1 MKVFSVGQI
10 NRIIKDIIDNEIM
23 LEDVMVAGELSSF
36 SVTRNIAYFTLKDAD
51 NINILNCVQFGAKQT
66 FNIGDMVQI
75 RGNVKYYPKGGKLTF
90 NALTIEACGQG
101 ELYQKFIELK
111 NKLEAEGKFS
121 EENKIPIPKYINS
134 IGVVT
139 SKTGA
144 VLQDIKNVATR
155 RNPNLDIYV
164 YDAQVQGKYAVEQ
177 VIEGISYFD
186 NFSDV
191 DVIIV
196 ARGGGSIEDLMP
208 FNDEEL
214 ANVAFICNKPLISAV
229 GHETDFTILDFVAD
243 LRAPTPSAA
252 AELVAFDCFETMRII
267 KQYTIDFTNS
277 IDNKINN
284 YYTDANSTIMNIEQS
299 ITEII
304 NVENMNIIDL
314 YNSISKNI
322 EDKINNT
329 KYRVDLSINTL
340 DKLNPIKLLS
350 SGYSYVSKDNRP
362 IDANKISIGDEVEII
377 TKDTK
382 LLAEI
387 KLKEKRNVGTKY

>member
-10 NRIIKDIIDNEIM
+10 NRIIKDIIDNEII
-23 LEDVMVAGELSSF
+23 LEDVVVAGELSSF

-51 NINILNCVQFGAKQT
+51 NLLNCVQFGVKQT

-75 RGNVKYYPKGGKLTF
+75 RGNIKYYPKGGKLTF

-111 NKLEAEGKFS
+111 KKLEAEGKFS
-121 EENKIPIPKYINS
+121 EENKIAIPKFIQS

-144 VLQDIKNVATR
+144 VLQDIKNVTSR

-177 VIEGISYFD
+177 IIEGISYFD

-252 AELVAFDCFETMRII
+252 AELVAFDSVETIRNI
-267 KQYTIDFTNS
+267 KQYLLDFNNI
-277 IDNKINN
+277 IDNKIFNN
-284 YYTDANSTIMNIEQS
+284 YTNI
-299 ITEII
+299 
-304 NVENMNIIDL
+304 NMNILDIENAITNIINEENINIIDT
-314 YNSISKNI
+314 YNKISKEIDN
-322 EDKINNT
+322 KLNNT
-329 KYRVDLSINTL
+329 KYVN
-340 DKLNPIKLLS
+340 
-350 SGYSYVSKDNRP
+350 
-362 IDANKISIGDEVEII
+362 
-377 TKDTK
+377 
-382 LLAEI
+382 
-387 KLKEKRNVGTKY
+387 

>member
-36 SVTRNIAYFTLKDAD
+36 SITRNIAYFTLKDAD
-51 NINILNCVQFGAKQT
+51 NLLNCVQFGAKQT

-75 RGNVKYYPKGGKLTF
+75 RGNIKYYPKGGKLTF

-121 EENKIPIPKYINS
+121 EENKVPIPKYIKS

-144 VLQDIKNVATR
+144 VLQDIKNVTMR

-177 VIEGISYFD
+177 IIEGVSYFD

-191 DVIIV
+191 DVIVV

-214 ANVAFICNKPLISAV
+214 ANIAFICNKPLISAV

-252 AELVAFDCFETMRII
+252 AELVAFDCLETIRLI
-267 KQYTIDFTNS
+267 KQYAYDFNNA

-284 YYTDANSTIMNIEQS
+284 YYTNVNLTIFDIEQS
-299 ITEII
+299 ITEVI
-304 NVENMNIIDL
+304 NEENMHIIDF
-314 YNSISKNI
+314 YNSISKEV
-322 EDKINNT
+322 EDKIKNT
-329 KYRVDLSINTL
+329 KYMVDISINTL

-350 SGYSYVSKDNRP
+350 SGYSYVSLDNRP
-362 IDANKISIGDEVEII
+362 INTEKISIGDEVEII
-377 TKDTK
+377 TKDAK

-387 KLKEKRNVGTKY
+387 KHKEKINVGTKY

>member
-51 NINILNCVQFGAKQT
+51 NLLNCVQFGAKQT
-66 FNIGDMVQI
+66 FNVGDMVQI
-75 RGNVKYYPKGGKLTF
+75 RGNIKYYPKGGKLTF
-90 NALTIEACGQG
+90 NALSIESCGQG
-101 ELYQKFIELK
+101 ELYQRFLELK
-111 NKLEAEGKFS
+111 NKLESEGKFS
-121 EENKIPIPKYINS
+121 EENKVPIPRFIKS

-144 VLQDIKNVATR
+144 VLQDIKNVTSR

-177 VIEGISYFD
+177 IIEGISYFD

-214 ANVAFICNKPLISAV
+214 ANIAFICNKPLISAV

-252 AELVAFDCFETMRII
+252 AELVAFDCFETIRYI
-267 KQYTIDFTNS
+267 KDIVTDYTNS
-277 IDNKINN
+277 INNKINN
-284 YYTDANSTIMNIEQS
+284 YYTASNMNILDIERA
-299 ITEII
+299 ITEIV
-304 NVENMNIIDL
+304 NQENMNIIDC
-314 YNSISKNI
+314 YNLISNEIDNKL
-322 EDKINNT
+322 NNT
-329 KYRVDLSINTL
+329 RYRVDLSINTL

-362 IDANKISIGDEVEII
+362 INSSEISIGDEIEII
-377 TKDTK
+377 TKDLK
-382 LLAEI
+382 LKAEI
-387 KLKEKRNVGTKY
+387 KQKEKANVGTKY